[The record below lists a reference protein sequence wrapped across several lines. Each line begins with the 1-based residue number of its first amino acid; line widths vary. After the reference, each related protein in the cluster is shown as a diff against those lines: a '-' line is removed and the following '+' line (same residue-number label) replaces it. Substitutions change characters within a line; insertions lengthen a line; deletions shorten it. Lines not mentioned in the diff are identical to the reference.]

1 MGKRPVLEPIAPR
14 SPAARMGGY
23 SRLSALVLAFCISRQ
38 AGYPAWG
45 FYLVVY
51 VVVMEWRIKIHRGI
65 DRWWR
70 RHDLPTLSLFLY
82 CLTHA
87 NIEERERMW
96 QKVGVG
102 ELVVGRKK
110 LAQELKM
117 SEQSIRTAISH
128 LISTNEIT
136 IRVTNRFSIIT
147 VVWWEKYQSRDLEV
161 TNKSTSKLTNNQP
174 TANQQLT
181 TLKEDKEEKE
191 GKNARARETSSPQ
204 TPGGLERF
212 NQVAENMKP
221 ALLELWPACTDSQ
234 FAKTVVKCYER
245 ATRGWGTITW
255 PEQLLRSWFVKQVE
269 FMSGYESW
277 LVAPQTEEQ
286 WVQEYGKLGSIPFTD
301 KYGAD
306 RAREVRDRRFNK
318 EMFGVY
324 TLNK

>member
-1 MGKRPVLEPIAPR
+1 MSHWR
-14 SPAARMGGY
+14 GY
-23 SRLSALVLAFCISRQ
+23 TRLGILFGVRCRC
-38 AGYPAWG
+38 
-45 FYLVVY
+45 
-51 VVVMEWRIKIHRGI
+51 MEWWIKIHRGI

-70 RHDLPTLSLFLY
+70 RNDLPTLSVFLY

-87 NIEERERMW
+87 NIEEREWMW
-96 QKVGVG
+96 HKIGVG

-136 IRVTNRFSIIT
+136 IKVTNRFSIIT

-161 TNKSTSKLTNNQP
+161 TNKSTNSLTNNQP

-181 TLKEDKEEKE
+181 TLKEYKEEKE

-204 TPGGLERF
+204 TPGGLEWF
-212 NQVAENMKP
+212 NQVAKNMKP

-245 ATRGWGTITW
+245 ATRGWGIITW
-255 PEQLLRSWFVKQVE
+255 PEQLLRSWFVKEVE
-269 FMSGYESW
+269 FMSGYKSW

-286 WVQEYGKLGSIPFTD
+286 RVQEYGKLGSIPFTD